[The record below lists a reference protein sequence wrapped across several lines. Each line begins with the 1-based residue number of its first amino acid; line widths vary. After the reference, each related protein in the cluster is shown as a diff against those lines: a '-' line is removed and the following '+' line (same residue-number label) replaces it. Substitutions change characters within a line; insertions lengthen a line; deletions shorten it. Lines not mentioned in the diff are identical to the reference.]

1 MKRNPQSGGEQ
12 TDTPERRGERLEETI
27 RDPGT
32 PAVTPSLHQPSRQ
45 SPLCGSCSDPP
56 RRTGLRRAPRG
67 AGRAGPQDGAAA
79 GGRRAGTAPATAAR
93 GSDRASPPSPGPL
106 TGPPAARCPP
116 PPHRTAGGTA
126 LQSADGARSALTHR
140 SQAGK
145 ADLLFAFHLHTVRSG
160 AWVHSPIPFS
170 EVLDACQSLLW
181 NAVTATAAFPMADC
195 WV

>member
-1 MKRNPQSGGEQ
+1 MKRSPQSGGEQ
-12 TDTPERRGERLEETI
+12 TDTSERRGERLEETI

-32 PAVTPSLHQPSRQ
+32 RAVTPSLHQPSRQ

-56 RRTGLRRAPRG
+56 RRTGLRRAPAALAERG
-67 AGRAGPQDGAAA
+67 RKMAPRPAGGERGQPRPRRPAGP
-79 GGRRAGTAPATAAR
+79 TAPHRPPR
-93 GSDRASPPSPGPL
+93 GLSRGRSLPAPS
-106 TGPPAARCPP
+106 A
-116 PPHRTAGGTA
+116 PHRTAGGTA

-145 ADLLFAFHLHTVRSG
+145 ADLLFAFHLHTVRSR